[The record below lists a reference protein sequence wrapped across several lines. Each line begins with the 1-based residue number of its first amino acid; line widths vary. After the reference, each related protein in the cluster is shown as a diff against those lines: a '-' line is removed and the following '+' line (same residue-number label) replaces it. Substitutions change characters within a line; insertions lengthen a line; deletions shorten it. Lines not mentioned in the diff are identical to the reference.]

1 MRLLAG
7 LLLNPALRSLLL
19 AVIVLLL
26 SACWRRQ
33 HPETR
38 LRVWRA
44 VLLVALAMPL
54 LTALLPPARITLAVL
69 PALPATAAKSQS
81 PPMQADR
88 SARGAVSI
96 ASSARVVSTPAVTPP
111 PARQPDAAFSLTWP
125 EAGVALYSLIALGL
139 LLRLLIGWVAAFR
152 LVRKARAI
160 DDPSLHREA
169 QTAARAVRLQCAP
182 GLAESTE
189 VVAPAAIGCLRPVI
203 LLPANWRQWPLEKSR
218 AVLVHEMAHVA
229 RADGLTQFLSL
240 LHRAVFWFS
249 PLSWWLHQHLLALAE
264 EASDAAALRTGA
276 DQIGYAAWLLEF
288 LRDVRA
294 ASRRQ
299 PQAVAMARESRAERR
314 IASILHWKKET
325 SMNPTSSRL
334 NWTLIAALLP
344 LTCLLAAAR
353 PSVARRSAPPP
364 APRPTPTATASPN
377 PTPAPAPSLMRPLS
391 KPAPQERAASSTTT
405 YTFVESG
412 PNQSFIN
419 GGRENTGCDSTM
431 MNNET
436 RTIQISFNCS
446 PSIPDR
452 DVRFK
457 ATISPTEIDFVSN
470 GSHYRVTDAATVA
483 QARSLLEPILSL
495 SQQQS
500 QLGRQQSEL
509 GRQQSELGRQQSDR
523 GRAQSEA
530 AAPVDKTELLA
541 QVADLQREIS
551 ALQDTATQ
559 SELGRLQSEA
569 GRLQS
574 SLGRLQSAASQT
586 QSELGQQQSELGR
599 QQSDLG
605 RKQSVLGRQQSELGR
620 QEQVKADDAE
630 RQLHAIFDNARS
642 RGLAH

>member
-1 MRLLAG
+1 MTLWAG
-7 LLLNPALRSLLL
+7 LLLNASVRSLLL
-19 AVIVLLL
+19 AAMVLML
-26 SACWRRQ
+26 SACRRRQ

-44 VLLVALAMPL
+44 VLLVALVMPL

-69 PALPATAAKSQS
+69 PALP
-81 PPMQADR
+81 
-88 SARGAVSI
+88 
-96 ASSARVVSTPAVTPP
+96 TPAPVSQPLPMTSDRRPVTAFRSSIPAIATP
-111 PARQPDAAFSLTWP
+111 TVKLPAARQSDSRWYGCWQQAATT
-125 EAGVALYSLIALGL
+125 LYFLVALGL
-139 LLRLLIGWVAAFR
+139 LLRVFLGWLAAVK
-152 LVRKARAI
+152 LARQSCPIHA
-160 DDPSLHREA
+160 PEL
-169 QTAARAVRLQCAP
+169 QLAAASAAWAVRLPRAP
-182 GLAESTE
+182 RLAESTAI
-189 VVAPAAIGCLRPVI
+189 VAPAAVGCLRPVI
-203 LLPANWRQWPLEKSR
+203 LLPAQWRQWPLEKSR

-240 LHRAVFWFS
+240 LHRSVFWFS
-249 PLSWWLHQHLLALAE
+249 PLSWWLHQHLLGLAE

-276 DQIGYAAWLLEF
+276 DQTGYAAWLLEF

-299 PQAVAMARESRAERR
+299 PQALAMARECSAERR
-314 IASILHWKKET
+314 ITAILHWKKET
-325 SMNPTSSRL
+325 IMNPATSRF

-344 LTCLLAAAR
+344 LSCILAAAR
-353 PSVARRSAPPP
+353 PGVARHSAPPP
-364 APRPTPTATASPN
+364 APRPAPSATTAPN
-377 PTPAPAPSLMRPLS
+377 PTPAPPPGLAPPVSR
-391 KPAPQERAASSTTT
+391 PAPQERAASSSAT

-419 GGRENTGCDSTM
+419 DSREDNGCDSTM

-436 RTIQISFNCS
+436 RTIQISFNCV

-495 SQQQS
+495 SQQQA

-551 ALQDTATQ
+551 ALRDTATQ
-559 SELGRLQSEA
+559 SELGHLQSEA

-599 QQSDLG
+599 QQSQLG
-605 RKQSVLGRQQSELGR
+605 QQQSELGR
-620 QEQVKADDAE
+620 QQSQLGREEQIKADEAE

>member
-1 MRLLAG
+1 
-7 LLLNPALRSLLL
+7 
-19 AVIVLLL
+19 
-26 SACWRRQ
+26 
-33 HPETR
+33 
-38 LRVWRA
+38 
-44 VLLVALAMPL
+44 
-54 LTALLPPARITLAVL
+54 
-69 PALPATAAKSQS
+69 
-81 PPMQADR
+81 
-88 SARGAVSI
+88 VS
-96 ASSARVVSTPAVTPP
+96 
-111 PARQPDAAFSLTWP
+111 
-125 EAGVALYSLIALGL
+125 
-139 LLRLLIGWVAAFR
+139 
-152 LVRKARAI
+152 
-160 DDPSLHREA
+160 
-169 QTAARAVRLQCAP
+169 
-182 GLAESTE
+182 
-189 VVAPAAIGCLRPVI
+189 
-203 LLPANWRQWPLEKSR
+203 
-218 AVLVHEMAHVA
+218 
-229 RADGLTQFLSL
+229 
-240 LHRAVFWFS
+240 
-249 PLSWWLHQHLLALAE
+249 
-264 EASDAAALRTGA
+264 RT
-276 DQIGYAAWLLEF
+276 
-288 LRDVRA
+288 
-294 ASRRQ
+294 
-299 PQAVAMARESRAERR
+299 
-314 IASILHWKKET
+314 
-325 SMNPTSSRL
+325 
-334 NWTLIAALLP
+334 
-344 LTCLLAAAR
+344 
-353 PSVARRSAPPP
+353 
-364 APRPTPTATASPN
+364 
-377 PTPAPAPSLMRPLS
+377 
-391 KPAPQERAASSTTT
+391 APQERATSSSAT

-419 GGRENTGCDSTM
+419 GSREDNGCDSTM

-436 RTIQISFNCS
+436 RTIQISFNCA

-470 GSHYRVTDAATVA
+470 GSHYRVTDAVTVA

-551 ALQDTATQ
+551 ALRDTATQ
-559 SELGRLQSEA
+559 SELGHLQSEA

-630 RQLHAIFDNARS
+630 RQLHAIFDSARS